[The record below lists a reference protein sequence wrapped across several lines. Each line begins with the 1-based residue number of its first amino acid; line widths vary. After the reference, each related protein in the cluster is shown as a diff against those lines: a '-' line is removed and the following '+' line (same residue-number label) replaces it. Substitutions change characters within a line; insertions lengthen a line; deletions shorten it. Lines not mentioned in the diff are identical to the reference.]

1 MLTPSRLHACAS
13 SRDSY
18 VLGLLAC
25 AQGWGGPAC
34 AKLITAW
41 FGARE
46 RGTYWGLWNISHNFG
61 AFLAPLIAG
70 TAALKLGW
78 RFGVWV
84 PGIIALTI
92 SSAVVAVVRDSPE
105 SLGRI
110 GAEEAW
116 AAKEDGE
123 AVKEA
128 PKAVEASAKA
138 VEASASMGMM
148 ERLRKNVLSKPQIWV
163 LALSFL
169 CVYLMR
175 QVTRPRRLCVCV
187 CL

>member
-1 MLTPSRLHACAS
+1 ML
-13 SRDSY
+13 D
-18 VLGLLAC
+18 LLAC

-110 GAEEAW
+110 GAEEVW

-175 QVTRPRRLCVCV
+175 QVRL
-187 CL
+187 